1 MKSASCQCGC
11 NGAVLRP
18 APRPEE
24 AGSLVCLCPP
34 LFPPRVALFS
44 LVRLC
49 VTERGSPRRLPAVH
63 TRAGPPFRRK
73 VLAGSQLRLFTV
85 SPPAPVHPPPAS
97 AGGSREHLRR
107 TIKGLSSRWGCASL
121 SGALNLQTLASHCA
135 RLVAVASL
143 LSLLRA
149 SLSGSTLLPPVALR
163 CSPALGCCLSG
174 SLVLADQAAWPSLAE
189 VKRHLRLV
197 TADLLLRIFT
207 QREETQH
214 RLLESVQCYSRR
226 NRELFRKEESWE
238 LELPSP

>member
-1 MKSASCQCGC
+1 MVLSCALHHGPRRLALSSAC
-11 NGAVLRP
+11 VLP
-18 APRPEE
+18 S
-24 AGSLVCLCPP
+24 SLLT
-34 LFPPRVALFS
+34 LLFS
-44 LVRLC
+44 LSCASVLR
-49 VTERGSPRRLPAVH
+49 SAALPVVCLPC

>member
-1 MKSASCQCGC
+1 MASPSLGGAVKSASCQCGC

-24 AGSLVCLCPP
+24 AGALVCLCPP

-149 SLSGSTLLPPVALR
+149 SLSGSTLLPPVALC

-174 SLVLADQAAWPSLAE
+174 SLVLADQAAWPSSCRGEAPPALGDSRPVAE
-189 VKRHLRLV
+189 DFHPERGD
-197 TADLLLRIFT
+197 TAPSSGVCSV
-207 QREETQH
+207 
-214 RLLESVQCYSRR
+214 LLE
-226 NRELFRKEESWE
+226 KK
-238 LELPSP
+238 